1 MRAIRPTNSLSTV
14 GGLAL
19 ICTRDEE
26 AVELSLHGELNIG
39 TAPHLERA
47 VTSFIGAEL
56 DAIVLDIG
64 PLGFV
69 DLVGVRA
76 LLAISDRCA
85 ANGVDLRFRG
95 IASSQVVRVFS
106 LVGADELLGI
116 D

>member
-1 MRAIRPTNSLSTV
+1 MRAIRSTNSLSTT

-19 ICTRDEE
+19 LCTRDEE

-39 TAPHLERA
+39 TADHLERA
-47 VTSFIGAEL
+47 VTSFIGAQL
-56 DAIVLDIG
+56 GAIVLDIG

-76 LLAISDRCA
+76 LLSISDRCA
-85 ANGVDLRFRG
+85 ASGVELRFRG
-95 IASSQVVRVFS
+95 VASPQAVRILS
-106 LVGADELLGI
+106 LVEADELLGI